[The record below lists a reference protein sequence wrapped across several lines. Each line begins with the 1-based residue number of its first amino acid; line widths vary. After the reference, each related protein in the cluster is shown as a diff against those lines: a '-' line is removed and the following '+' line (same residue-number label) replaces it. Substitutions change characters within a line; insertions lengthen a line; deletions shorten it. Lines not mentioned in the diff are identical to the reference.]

1 MLLVLLVLLMLLTF
15 LIFLKSFDTFDAY
28 DALCHSRIY
37 NSVAVFLF
45 LNIHASCC
53 PQVLAGGHNIQLPS
67 EPHRVE
73 VTSYNSWA
81 HPDWNPSTLD
91 NDIALVELPAPLG
104 SVHKVLKSVS
114 ED

>member
-1 MLLVLLVLLMLLTF
+1 MNIGTFRQYLKFRNFVSIGLSDLV
-15 LIFLKSFDTFDAY
+15 
-28 DALCHSRIY
+28 
-37 NSVAVFLF
+37 

-81 HPDWNPSTLD
+81 HPGWNPSTLD

-104 SVHKVLKSVS
+104 SVHKVPNVVI
-114 ED
+114 